1 MCIYASDVYA
11 QGGMHMIKKKKTG
24 KKLLSFLLTLSMVM
38 SLMSGMCLTA
48 LASDDK
54 TYRDFLNTT
63 TVVKF
68 DGKEWYLTK
77 QSPNPE
83 DQGSV
88 TLLSKEIVDLTKFC
102 AEEVYTNNI
111 YEGSAVQRAVNNF
124 YNEKISAEAKE
135 ASSVFILS
143 TEQAKEIEGTN
154 PNVLKCPKYS
164 GEDSW

>member
-1 MCIYASDVYA
+1 
-11 QGGMHMIKKKKTG
+11 MIKKKKTG
-24 KKLLSFLLTLSMVM
+24 KKLLSFLLTLSVVM

-48 LASDDK
+48 LASGDK

-68 DGKEWYLTK
+68 DGKEWYLT
-77 QSPNPE
+77 NPE

-88 TLLSKEIVDLTKFC
+88 TLLSKEIVGLTQFC

-111 YEGSAVQRAVNNF
+111 YEGSAVQRAVNKF

-143 TEQAKEIEGTN
+143 KEQAKEIEVAN
-154 PNVLKCPKYS
+154 SNVLKCPKYS
-164 GEDSW
+164 GEDSRST